1 MAKGI
6 DVPSIDFGIQTF
18 ASGEAGAGIVVG
30 VMGFYLLNVRSQ
42 VYYPGRIIKAGF
54 GGGGGIKGRAA
65 GISSPSMTFFRTSV
79 PLKVENS
86 AGFATV
92 ASGEIT
98 PGIGYAE
105 GFITFWGVDHD
116 PYWIDIGS
124 ISVGAAIG
132 ASISVLASVHFFDD
146 PRRVVGTP
154 ITPS

>member
-1 MAKGI
+1 VAKGI
-6 DVPSIDFGIQTF
+6 DDPSIDFGIQTF
-18 ASGEAGAGIVVG
+18 ISGEVGEGVVVG

-42 VYYPGRIIKAGF
+42 VYYPGRIIKVGL
-54 GGGGGIKGRAA
+54 GGGGGIRGRAA
-65 GISSPSMTFFRTSV
+65 SISSPSMTFLRTSQ
-79 PLKVENS
+79 PLRIEDF
-86 AGFATV
+86 AGFATI

-105 GFITFWGVDHD
+105 GFITFWSVDHD

-124 ISVGAAIG
+124 ISVGAGIG
-132 ASISVLASVHFFDD
+132 ASISVLASVHFFND